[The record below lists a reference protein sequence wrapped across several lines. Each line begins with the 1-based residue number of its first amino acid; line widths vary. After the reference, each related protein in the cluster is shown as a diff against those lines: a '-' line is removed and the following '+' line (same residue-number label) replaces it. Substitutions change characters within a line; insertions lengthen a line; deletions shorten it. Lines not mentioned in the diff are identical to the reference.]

1 MTWLYFKIYCGE
13 TIADRLL
20 ASDIAPL
27 AVTLQEAGVVTR
39 WFFIRYVDPHHHLR
53 LRFFVDP
60 VREGDVVKALQAQL
74 ASAQRNELVWRIQRD
89 RYEPEIERYGVAT
102 MALAE
107 RLFHRESEMVAK
119 AVTAVRGAGDEHLR
133 WQFGLAAIDRRLE
146 DFGYSPEA
154 RVRLL
159 DGLAAALLPEFGE
172 PKQVKARI
180 DARARELKPWVEDAL
195 DPVRRRATL
204 GALDDL
210 LDAHS
215 ATTESDRNV
224 LLTLSA
230 SGEPGLPLEQ
240 LLASYLHMFCNRL
253 FVTRQRLHEA
263 VVYSFVAKQLR
274 GATARLSYTPDRR
287 SPP

>member
-27 AVTLQEAGVVTR
+27 VAALQDADVVTR

-53 LRFFVDP
+53 VRFLVDP
-60 VREGDVVKALQAQL
+60 GREQDVAEALHARL
-74 ASAQRNELVWRIQRD
+74 ASAQRDELVWRIQRD
-89 RYEPEIERYGVAT
+89 VYEPEVERYGVAT
-102 MALAE
+102 MELAE
-107 RLFHRESEMVAK
+107 RLFHHESEMVAQ
-119 AVTAVRGAGDEHLR
+119 VVRAVRGAGDEHLR
-133 WQFGLAAIDRRLE
+133 WQFGMAAIDRRLE
-146 DFGYSPEA
+146 DFGCPPEA

-159 DGLAAALLPEFGE
+159 GRFAVTLLPEFGD

-195 DPVRRRATL
+195 DPDLARL
-204 GALDDL
+204 GALADV

-215 ATTESDRNV
+215 AATESDRHV
-224 LLTLSA
+224 LLSLSA
-230 SGEPGLPLEQ
+230 SGELALPLEQ

-253 FVTRQRLHEA
+253 FITRQRLHEA
-263 VVYSFVAKQLR
+263 VIYLFVAKQLR
-274 GATARLSYTPDRR
+274 SAGARLG
-287 SPP
+287 